1 MFGLSGLSGELRSAG
16 MCIGRIG
23 LINLPEARQ
32 FAAGS
37 GSFAAESVISRQV
50 PAS

>member
-16 MCIGRIG
+16 VRIGRIG
-23 LINLPEARQ
+23 LMNLREARQ
-32 FAAGS
+32 FAAIC